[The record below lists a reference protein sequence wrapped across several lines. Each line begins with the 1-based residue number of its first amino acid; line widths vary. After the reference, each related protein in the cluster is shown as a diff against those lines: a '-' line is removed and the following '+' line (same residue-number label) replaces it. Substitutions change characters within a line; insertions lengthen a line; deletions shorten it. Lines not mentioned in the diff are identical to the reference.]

1 MEKQIVYLDL
11 FSGLGSFA
19 KGLLAA
25 GFVFKKHYFS
35 EIDPHCIASYR
46 HNFKNAEYVGD
57 IQNFKTQKI
66 DRPDI
71 VTFGSPCQDLSLA
84 GKREGLKGRKSNLFF
99 KAVEIIKRYRPRVFV
114 FENVAGLFS
123 SNQGK
128 DFEVVLQT
136 IAELGLYECQWQLIN
151 TTWFLPQNR
160 ERIYLVGCLR
170 DEPRRAV
177 FPLNVPYEKQT
188 LFVPKIEIAGAVTN
202 SASQAVR
209 IFRESRFSPTLMV
222 GHGFTAGYLEVGNRV
237 RRLTPLEGERLQ
249 GLPDNWTKY
258 GIYNGKKK
266 IITDGHRYEMI
277 GNAVSRPIVTQI
289 GKALLSGINPS
300 LNGTPTSE
308 ISTLELESEALL
320 LQFLFNQSSKSK
332 RHDQRK

>member
-35 EIDPHCIASYR
+35 EIDQHCIASYY
-46 HNFKNAEYVGD
+46 HNFKNAQYVGD
-57 IQNFKTQKI
+57 IKNFETQKI
-66 DRPDI
+66 ERPDI
-71 VTFGSPCQDLSLA
+71 ITFGSPCQDLSLA
-84 GKREGLKGRKSNLFF
+84 GRRKGINGRKSNLFF
-99 KAVEIIKRYRPRVFV
+99 NAIEIIKRYRPRVFV
-114 FENVAGLFS
+114 FENVPGLFA
-123 SNQGK
+123 SNKGK

-170 DEPRRAV
+170 DEPRGAV
-177 FPLNVPYEKQT
+177 FPLNVPYDKET
-188 LFVPKIEIAGAVTN
+188 PFVPKIDIVGAVT
-202 SASQAVR
+202 SSGSQVSK
-209 IFRESRFSPTLMV
+209 IFTGLRFSPTLMV
-222 GHGFTAGYLEVGNRV
+222 ANGFAAGYLEAGKRV

-258 GIYNGKKK
+258 GIYDGEKKV
-266 IITDGHRYEMI
+266 IADCHRYDMI
-277 GNAVSRPIVTQI
+277 GNAVSRPIVTEI
-289 GKALLSGINPS
+289 GKALLNGFNPS
-300 LNGTPTSE
+300 LNGISTSKT
-308 ISTLELESEALL
+308 STLELESEALL

-332 RHDQRK
+332 RHD